1 MLVEGTIV
9 IMDLD
14 RFGDMVRE
22 KGWSEYSPNPVTGT
36 LTRLVEEFVSKW
48 SALVLYGLDPKRGTE
63 EVVLEVPGVSPEE
76 LEDDLRRILEEVKRL
91 GACISIVA
99 VKAHVGLPASG
110 RREAYMGTPGRRLA
124 AKLLRKAKRRGGCKL
139 IVQ

>member
-1 MLVEGTIV
+1 MEGTVV

-22 KGWSEYSPNPVTGT
+22 RGWSEYSPNPVTGT

-48 SALVLYGLDPKRGTE
+48 SAVVLYGLDPGRGTE
-63 EVVLEVPGVSPEE
+63 EVVLEVPNVSPQDVEE
-76 LEDDLRRILEEVKRL
+76 DLRRILEEIKRL

-99 VKAHVGLPASG
+99 VKAYVGLPAYS
-110 RREAYMGTPGRRLA
+110 RKEAYTGTPGRRLA
-124 AKLLRKAKRRGGCKL
+124 AKLLRRIKRRGGCQL
-139 IVQ
+139 LVI